1 MTTSP
6 VRIVTAASLFDGH
19 DAAITVIRRVL
30 QSRGAEVI
38 HLGHDRSVADVVKA
52 AVEEDAHGV
61 AVSSYQGGHVEY
73 FGYLVDQLREQG
85 SCARVFGGGG
95 GVIVPSEIDELAAKG
110 VTVYSPG
117 DGQRLGLQGMADE
130 VIADCREVQQATLGE
145 PVEAL
150 PQRLPRTITLLGE
163 GVPVSVPHERP
174 LTLGVTGTG
183 GSGKSSLTDE
193 LLLRFRRHSPQL
205 SIAV

>member
-130 VIADCREVQQATLGE
+130 VIAACREVQQAT
-145 PVEAL
+145 
-150 PQRLPRTITLLGE
+150 
-163 GVPVSVPHERP
+163 
-174 LTLGVTGTG
+174 
-183 GSGKSSLTDE
+183 
-193 LLLRFRRHSPQL
+193 
-205 SIAV
+205 